1 VGAGPA
7 PIAFRQQTAYASK
20 CLRFKTPELNIMKP
34 THQVLATVVLAFAAL
49 WAPVRSAFAQTGESL
64 VGSWSLVSLTVAKS
78 GNEVELL
85 GPHPQGQ
92 LIFGNDGRYVLLV
105 LSSDLPK
112 FVSGDRQQSTP
123 EENAKIARGNVA
135 HFGTYTVDA
144 AAQVIVFHIQKS
156 TFPNWDAEVQRRPFT
171 LDGDRLTYITPGA
184 FGYGSS
190 KVVWQRV
197 K

>member
-1 VGAGPA
+1 
-7 PIAFRQQTAYASK
+7 
-20 CLRFKTPELNIMKP
+20 MKP
-34 THQVLATVVLAFAAL
+34 NRQVLAAIVIAFAAL
-49 WAPVRSAFAQTGESL
+49 CAPVRSAFAQAATSV

-78 GNEVELL
+78 GSEIDLL
-85 GPHPQGQ
+85 GPHPEGQ

-112 FVSGDRQQSTP
+112 FTSGDRQQGTA

-135 HFGTYTVDA
+135 HFGTYAVDPV
-144 AAQVIVFHIQKS
+144 AQVIVFHIQKS

-190 KVVWQRV
+190 KVVWQRM

>member
-1 VGAGPA
+1 
-7 PIAFRQQTAYASK
+7 
-20 CLRFKTPELNIMKP
+20 MKP
-34 THQVLATVVLAFAAL
+34 THQILAVIVIALAA
-49 WAPVRSAFAQTGESL
+49 WCAPVRSAFAQAADSL

-92 LIFGNDGRYVLLV
+92 LILGNDGRYVLLV

-112 FVSGDRQQSTP
+112 FASGDRQQSTP
-123 EENAKIARGNVA
+123 QENATIARGNVA
-135 HFGTYTVDA
+135 HFGTYTVDPA
-144 AAQVIVFHIQKS
+144 AKVIVFHIQKS
-156 TFPNWDAEVQRRPFT
+156 TFPNWDADVQRRPFT

-190 KVVWQRV
+190 KVVWQRI

>member
-1 VGAGPA
+1 
-7 PIAFRQQTAYASK
+7 
-20 CLRFKTPELNIMKP
+20 MKP
-34 THQVLATVVLAFAAL
+34 THQRLAVITMAFAL
-49 WAPVRSAFAQTGESL
+49 LCAPIRSAFSQAADSL

-78 GNEVELL
+78 GSDVELL

-92 LIFGNDGRYVLLV
+92 LIFGNDGRYVLMV
-105 LSSDLPK
+105 VSSDLPK
-112 FVSGDRQQSTP
+112 FSSGDRQQGTP

-135 HFGTYTVDA
+135 HFGTYSVDPA
-144 AAQVIVFHIQKS
+144 AHVIVFHIQKS
-156 TFPNWDAEVQRRPFT
+156 TFPNWDADVQRRPFT

-190 KVVWQRV
+190 KVVWQRM

>member
-1 VGAGPA
+1 
-7 PIAFRQQTAYASK
+7 
-20 CLRFKTPELNIMKP
+20 MKP
-34 THQVLATVVLAFAAL
+34 TRQVLAAIVIAFAAL
-49 WAPVRSAFAQTGESL
+49 CVPVRSAFAQAANSV

-78 GNEVELL
+78 GSEIDLL

-112 FVSGDRQQSTP
+112 FTSGERQQGTA
-123 EENAKIARGNVA
+123 EENAKVTRGNVA
-135 HFGTYTVDA
+135 HFGTYTVDP

-156 TFPNWDAEVQRRPFT
+156 NFPNWDAEVQRRPFT

-190 KVVWQRV
+190 KVVWQRM

>member
-1 VGAGPA
+1 
-7 PIAFRQQTAYASK
+7 
-20 CLRFKTPELNIMKP
+20 MKP
-34 THQVLATVVLAFAAL
+34 TYRVFAVIVIALAA
-49 WAPVRSAFAQTGESL
+49 WCAPVRNVFAQAADSL
-64 VGSWSLVSLTVAKS
+64 VGSWSLVSLTVARS

-92 LIFGNDGRYVLLV
+92 LVFGNDGRYVLLV

-112 FVSGDRQQSTP
+112 FTSGERQQGTA
-123 EENAKIARGNVA
+123 EENAKIARGSVA
-135 HFGTYTVDA
+135 HFGTYTVDPA
-144 AAQVIVFHIQKS
+144 ARIIVFHIQKS
-156 TFPNWDAEVQRRPFT
+156 TFPNWDADVQRRPFT

-190 KVVWQRV
+190 KVVWQRI

>member
-1 VGAGPA
+1 
-7 PIAFRQQTAYASK
+7 
-20 CLRFKTPELNIMKP
+20 MKP
-34 THQVLATVVLAFAAL
+34 MPKVFAAIVVAFAVL
-49 WAPVRSAFAQTGESL
+49 CAPMRSVFAQTADSL

-112 FVSGDRQQSTP
+112 FTSGERQQGTA
-123 EENAKIARGNVA
+123 EENAKIARGSVA
-135 HFGTYTVDA
+135 HFGTYTVDPA
-144 AAQVIVFHIQKS
+144 ARIIVFHIQKS
-156 TFPNWDAEVQRRPFT
+156 SFPNWDADVQRRPFT

-190 KVVWQRV
+190 KVVWQRI

>member
-1 VGAGPA
+1 
-7 PIAFRQQTAYASK
+7 
-20 CLRFKTPELNIMKP
+20 MKP
-34 THQVLATVVLAFAAL
+34 TQQFFAAIAL
-49 WAPVRSAFAQTGESL
+49 ALVAFCVPVPKAVAQAADSL

-78 GNEVELL
+78 GNEIELL

-105 LSSDLPK
+105 LSADLPK
-112 FVSGDRQQSTP
+112 FTSGDRQQSTV
-123 EENAKIARGNVA
+123 EENAKVARGNVA
-135 HFGTYTVDA
+135 HFGSYTVDT
-144 AAQVIVFHIQKS
+144 AAQVIVFHIKKS

-171 LDGDRLTYITPGA
+171 LDGDRLTYFTPGA

-190 KVVWQRV
+190 KVVWQRM

>member
-1 VGAGPA
+1 
-7 PIAFRQQTAYASK
+7 
-20 CLRFKTPELNIMKP
+20 MKP
-34 THQVLATVVLAFAAL
+34 TRHILAVIIMAFAAL
-49 WAPVRSAFAQTGESL
+49 CAPLRNAVAQAADGL
-64 VGSWSLVSLTVAKS
+64 VGTWSLVSLTVAKS
-78 GNEVELL
+78 GNDAELL

-92 LIFGNDGRYVLLV
+92 LIFGNDGRYVLIV

-112 FVSGDRQQSTP
+112 FTSGDRQQGTA
-123 EENAKIARGNVA
+123 EENAKITRGNVA
-135 HFGTYTVDA
+135 HFGTYAVDP

-190 KVVWQRV
+190 KVVWQRM

>member
-1 VGAGPA
+1 MDSSDLTSLVLA
-7 PIAFRQQTAYASK
+7 RVESV
-20 CLRFKTPELNIMKP
+20 MKP
-34 THQVLATVVLAFAAL
+34 MHKIFAAIVIAL
-49 WAPVRSAFAQTGESL
+49 AVWCAPVRSAFAQTADSL

-78 GNEVELL
+78 GSEVELL

-112 FVSGDRQQSTP
+112 FASGDRQQSTT

-135 HFGTYTVDA
+135 HFGTYSVDPA
-144 AAQVIVFHIQKS
+144 ARIIVFHIQKS
-156 TFPNWDAEVQRRPFT
+156 TFPNWDADVQRRPFT

-190 KVVWQRV
+190 KVVWQRI